1 MPWKLFEESVFNYL
15 IENIA
20 SEDLKF
26 EYLGNRDS
34 TKGDIAVIYRNNK
47 IFNIECKENKSQS
60 SQFVLELDREKE
72 IFFFSKKN
80 KSISSKANQIIC
92 HMNNNFNY
100 YSKLKKSN
108 YLNNKLLCKKELLYE
123 FVIDNLISKG
133 SKFIAT
139 AENLEELNSK
149 KNIIFFSTNQL
160 ENYFNIFATFR
171 TKQSGSRNPNKEN
184 LTSFPYETIEIEK
197 SKKKCYFIY
206 DKNSK
211 IPDRIGENFFLA
223 KADPS
228 SGLRKVRIR
237 GKTKNHNVIFSLYLK
252 KSFKILLMITT

>member
-1 MPWKLFEESVFNYL
+1 MPWKLFEESVFNYI

-60 SQFVLELDREKE
+60 SQFVLELDRDKE

-80 KSISSKANQIIC
+80 KSISSKANQIIG
-92 HMNNNFNY
+92 HMNNNFSY

-108 YLNNKLLCKKELLYE
+108 YLNNKLLCEKELLYE
-123 FVIDNLISKG
+123 FVIDNLIFKG

-139 AENLEELNSK
+139 AENLEELNNK
-149 KNIIFFSTNQL
+149 KI
-160 ENYFNIFATFR
+160 
-171 TKQSGSRNPNKEN
+171 
-184 LTSFPYETIEIEK
+184 
-197 SKKKCYFIY
+197 
-206 DKNSK
+206 
-211 IPDRIGENFFLA
+211 
-223 KADPS
+223 
-228 SGLRKVRIR
+228 
-237 GKTKNHNVIFSLYLK
+237 
-252 KSFKILLMITT
+252 

>member
-20 SEDLKF
+20 SEEIQF
-26 EYLGNRDS
+26 EYLGNSDS

-60 SQFVLELDREKE
+60 SQFVLELDRNKE
-72 IFFFSKKN
+72 IFFFSNKN
-80 KSISSKANQIIC
+80 KSNPSKANQIID

-108 YLNNKLLCKKELLYE
+108 YLNNKLLCEKELLYE

-139 AENLEELNSK
+139 AENLEVIN
-149 KNIIFFSTNQL
+149 
-160 ENYFNIFATFR
+160 
-171 TKQSGSRNPNKEN
+171 
-184 LTSFPYETIEIEK
+184 
-197 SKKKCYFIY
+197 KKKKYNLFP
-206 DKNSK
+206 NQS
-211 IPDRIGENFFLA
+211 
-223 KADPS
+223 
-228 SGLRKVRIR
+228 V
-237 GKTKNHNVIFSLYLK
+237 GKLF
-252 KSFKILLMITT
+252 